1 MAFSPRFLDDIRDRA
16 GLVDTIGRR
25 VKLTR
30 KGREQLGL
38 CPFHNEKTPSFTVNE
53 DKGFYHCFGCGAHG
67 DVIAFVMNT
76 ENLAFPEAVEQLA
89 GLAGLPM
96 PVESPEEREREQRR
110 AGLTEAVEAAAGWF
124 EAQLRAPAG
133 KAALNYLRGRG
144 LDDETIARFR
154 LGYAPGSSEALK
166 QALSAKGFE
175 EKTLLEAGLLKR
187 PDDGRAPYAF
197 FRDRVMFPIA
207 DKRGRTIGF
216 GARQM
221 GDARAAK
228 YINSPETPLF
238 HKGATLYNF
247 DRAIPAL
254 REGAEAIVAEGYM
267 DVIALDAAGFHGA
280 VAPLGTALTEAQIG
294 ALWRHAA
301 EPVLCFDGDDA
312 GARAAGRAAERAL
325 PLLRP
330 GRSLRLAMLPPG
342 QDPDD
347 LIHAGG
353 APAMRRVLDGARP
366 MSEVIWD
373 MEYKFGPL
381 DTPERRADLEHR
393 LNGRVRQIA
402 DQAVQDHYRTAFRD
416 WIWRAFR
423 GGRKGGARAVGRATP
438 APALANSAA
447 LRRRRQQ
454 IVLAALLRHPV
465 LADEMDEALSRVEF
479 DPDLDK
485 LRRALQKRL
494 AANPDLDAETIRRH
508 LSQDGFANLVGALC
522 ADEVMIHAAFAR
534 EGAPA
539 EAARL
544 GVGEALGLLFQARR
558 REELR
563 ASARSM
569 SVALTEESEARFL
582 AFRKDVEQ
590 GENQLS
596 ESGDEF
602 NGRGD
607 G

>member
-1 MAFSPRFLDDIRDRA
+1 
-16 GLVDTIGRR
+16 
-25 VKLTR
+25 
-30 KGREQLGL
+30 
-38 CPFHNEKTPSFTVNE
+38 
-53 DKGFYHCFGCGAHG
+53 
-67 DVIAFVMNT
+67 
-76 ENLAFPEAVEQLA
+76 
-89 GLAGLPM
+89 
-96 PVESPEEREREQRR
+96 
-110 AGLTEAVEAAAGWF
+110 
-124 EAQLRAPAG
+124 
-133 KAALNYLRGRG
+133 
-144 LDDETIARFR
+144 
-154 LGYAPGSSEALK
+154 
-166 QALSAKGFE
+166 
-175 EKTLLEAGLLKR
+175 
-187 PDDGRAPYAF
+187 
-197 FRDRVMFPIA
+197 
-207 DKRGRTIGF
+207 
-216 GARQM
+216 
-221 GDARAAK
+221 
-228 YINSPETPLF
+228 
-238 HKGATLYNF
+238 
-247 DRAIPAL
+247 
-254 REGAEAIVAEGYM
+254 
-267 DVIALDAAGFHGA
+267 
-280 VAPLGTALTEAQIG
+280 
-294 ALWRHAA
+294 
-301 EPVLCFDGDDA
+301 
-312 GARAAGRAAERAL
+312 
-325 PLLRP
+325 
-330 GRSLRLAMLPPG
+330 
-342 QDPDD
+342 
-347 LIHAGG
+347 
-353 APAMRRVLDGARP
+353 
-366 MSEVIWD
+366 
-373 MEYKFGPL
+373 
-381 DTPERRADLEHR
+381 
-393 LNGRVRQIA
+393 
-402 DQAVQDHYRTAFRD
+402 
-416 WIWRAFR
+416 
-423 GGRKGGARAVGRATP
+423 VGRATP